1 MQKTVGHWF
10 GWRRESILDVYNLLL
25 AAFLFAAPWLLSFQH
40 GVAIVNADVTAAVLI
55 AATVASLLHFAM
67 WEEFIVAAGAAWLI
81 VSPWVLGFAHTRAMH
96 LAIGIGGVMLFI
108 AALDLWMTRYGE
120 EDEIYKH

>member
-1 MQKTVGHWF
+1 
-10 GWRRESILDVYNLLL
+10 
-25 AAFLFAAPWLLSFQH
+25 
-40 GVAIVNADVTAAVLI
+40 
-55 AATVASLLHFAM
+55 
-67 WEEFIVAAGAAWLI
+67 
-81 VSPWVLGFAHTRAMH
+81 VLGFAHTRAMH